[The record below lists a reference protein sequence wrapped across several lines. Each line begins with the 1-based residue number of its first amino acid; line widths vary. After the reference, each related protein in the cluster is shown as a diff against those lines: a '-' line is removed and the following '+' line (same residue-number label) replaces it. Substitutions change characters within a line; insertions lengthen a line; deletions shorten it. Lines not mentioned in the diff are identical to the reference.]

1 MNGCNPLAATL
12 MSQVMETLLPILA
25 TALTGLVAYATLK
38 FKQWVDTKVGA
49 ANQETIER
57 AVKGGLGKV
66 QEDSLRAELAG
77 RPPLSREQKEERA
90 TDYVEKAVPDAIK
103 GQDADAGK
111 IVYARMAGK
120 VNVAEPTPAP
130 VVAAATAAA

>member
-1 MNGCNPLAATL
+1 MNNCSPLVVTF
-12 MSQVMETLLPILA
+12 MSQVTEAVMP
-25 TALTGLVAYATLK
+25 VFYATVTAMFGYALMK
-38 FKQWVDTKVGA
+38 FKQWVDTKVSA

-130 VVAAATAAA
+130 VVAAATPA